1 MFSHLEIDDL
11 QQVFHKYTTSYMSSV
26 TIMTCYRASRNRI
39 AVFHWIPIFTY
50 VDKYFRLLEWY
61 FCVFTNPE
69 LLDWYFLKKIFFFEN
84 LGWLD
89 WCSMKKVFFKKSRL
103 LDWYPLEKYSLKIQ
117 DYCTDVFRKSQDYRT
132 DILWNFFLKI
142 LDFWAE
148 VLWKKCSLK
157 NLGLLD
163 WSSLQKSS
171 LKKKTGL
178 LADVIWKSFLLKIY
192 DLIF

>member
-69 LLDWYFLKKIFFFEN
+69 LLDWY
-84 LGWLD
+84 
-89 WCSMKKVFFKKSRL
+89 
-103 LDWYPLEKYSLKIQ
+103 PLEKYSLKIQ

-171 LKKKTGL
+171 LKKKQDYWL
-178 LADVIWKSFLLKIY
+178 MLFEKVF
-192 DLIF
+192 F